1 MKKFLLFA
9 VAAVAAVTAQAQ
21 SVQFVYEGKV
31 LETGD
36 VVEVYEYDASL
47 NEMPWHVGFQN
58 NVGTDVEVIMSL
70 ESYDNK
76 YPDLMGMGMGDAA
89 SICVA
94 GQCKAGEYVVANPFV
109 VNAAGE
115 PDSELHIS
123 FMIMSDMLCGYKDA
137 YIKADYRLQNAAN
150 EEDYTYV
157 TVIFDYAKYNAAV
170 NNANMSNEVNVFQR
184 GANMVCDYAFDA
196 VANRSLVVTN
206 IVGARVAAVALDGN
220 NGEVVLDTLPKGV
233 YVYTV
238 VENGRNLKSQKIV
251 LR

>member
-1 MKKFLLFA
+1 M
-9 VAAVAAVTAQAQ
+9 
-21 SVQFVYEGKV
+21 VQ
-31 LETGD
+31 
-36 VVEVYEYDASL
+36 
-47 NEMPWHVGFQN
+47 
-58 NVGTDVEVIMSL
+58 
-70 ESYDNK
+70 
-76 YPDLMGMGMGDAA
+76 
-89 SICVA
+89 
-94 GQCKAGEYVVANPFV
+94 
-109 VNAAGE
+109 
-115 PDSELHIS
+115 
-123 FMIMSDMLCGYKDA
+123 YKDA